1 MYKYTKIHPNG
12 ETETWVYHKKATVKS
27 HDKNGKWVNSYY
39 RLILKTKPIEIIKG
53 GKNAILRQRS
63 KCGNNAC

>member
-1 MYKYTKIHPNG
+1 MYKYTKLTRRG
-12 ETETWVYHKKATVKS
+12 ELIETRVYNKTATLKS

-53 GKNAILRQRS
+53 GKNAILRQ
-63 KCGNNAC
+63 GY

>member
-27 HDKNGKWVNSYY
+27 HDKNGRWIPTYY
-39 RLILKTKPIEIIKG
+39 RRILKTKPDEIIKG
-53 GKNAILRQRS
+53 RVK
-63 KCGNNAC
+63 